1 MIRVYRNGVQR
12 DILKHKLQQY
22 LSAGWSQSPEVTAE
36 ETIALKPPARV
47 KAAVKSAEDDA
58 IISKGE

>member
-1 MIRVYRNGVQR
+1 MKVYKDNIIREIRVSE
-12 DILKHKLQQY
+12 IEKY
-22 LSAGWSQSPEVTAE
+22 LAGGWKQSPEDLAE

-47 KAAVKSAEDDA
+47 KAAVKTAEDDA